1 MMKIRAS
8 KGAREA
14 IPSEM
19 VSLSERL
26 SHMLAVRAG
35 CVAVVVTAGMFGI
48 RTEGA
53 GRIHLLILSALY
65 LMLALA
71 IEGVRRWSKSRGLLL
86 IGAMLLVDGVYLGW
100 SMYTTG
106 GAQSPLRF
114 LLYIHLVAV
123 TLLASY
129 RTGLKIALWHSLLVF
144 VGYYSQLAGFLD
156 PVEIQLEGGKVT
168 TDFHRLSV
176 YNVMAFWVV
185 AIGTTAFSSLNERE
199 LRRRGVDLES
209 LAEMAAEMDNVNT
222 TADAASC
229 LTNVAGD
236 TFQFPRVAVLA
247 PSLKGVRVMSQRDCG
262 ESDSESSRTDLLLER
277 AWNEH
282 APLVVDHLSEEENPV
297 LGALFPGAERLIIVP
312 LFAEG
317 SPVGALV
324 GEESSRRKYRMDGRA
339 LAVVE
344 QFASHGALALSN
356 VQLLEQVQR
365 AAETDALTGLA
376 NRTVFD
382 EALSREV
389 GRSARS
395 GEPLGLVMLDIDHF
409 KRLNDSHGHQV
420 GDDVLRALARAL
432 SADSRDFD
440 TVARYGGEEFAV
452 VLPGSGIAET
462 RSAAERMRVAIE
474 RLEIATSITASFGV
488 ASLPANALDASSLL
502 ASADRA
508 LYESKRLGRNRVT
521 VSTASSSS
529 SSSLASGWG
538 A

>member
-1 MMKIRAS
+1 MMKLRTA
-8 KGAREA
+8 KAGREA
-14 IPSEM
+14 LPSEM

-35 CVAVVVTAGMFGI
+35 CVAVIVTAGMFGI

-53 GRIHLLILSALY
+53 GRLHLLILSALY

-71 IEGVRRWSKSRGLLL
+71 IEGLRRLSKSRGLLL
-86 IGAMLLVDGVYLGW
+86 IGGMLLVDGVYLGW

-156 PVEIQLEGGKVT
+156 PVEVRLDGGKVT

-185 AIGTTAFSSLNERE
+185 AIGTTAFSSLNEKE

-222 TADAASC
+222 TSDAARC
-229 LTNVAGD
+229 LTHVAGD
-236 TFQFPRVAVLA
+236 TFQFPRVAVVA
-247 PSLKGVRVMSQRDCG
+247 PTARGIEVMSERGCDEVPAEG
-262 ESDSESSRTDLLLER
+262 LTADPLLER
-277 AWNEH
+277 AWMEH
-282 APLVVDHLSEEENPV
+282 APLVVDHLSADENPA
-297 LGALFPGAERLIIVP
+297 LAALFPHAGRMIIVP

-317 SPVGALV
+317 APVGALV
-324 GEESSRRKYRMDGRA
+324 GEESARRRYRMDGRA

-356 VQLLEQVQR
+356 VRLLEQVQR

-382 EALSREV
+382 EALAREI

-395 GEPLGLVMLDIDHF
+395 GESLGLVMMDIDHF
-409 KRLNDSHGHQV
+409 KTLNDTHGHQV
-420 GDDVLRALARAL
+420 GDDVLRALGQAL
-432 SADSRDFD
+432 DEDSRDFD
-440 TVARYGGEEFAV
+440 TVARYGGEEFV
-452 VLPGSGIAET
+452 VILPGSGVSESRAV
-462 RSAAERMRVAIE
+462 AERLRVAVE
-474 RLEIATSITASFGV
+474 RLDIPTPITASFGV
-488 ASLPANALDASSLL
+488 ACLPLNAVDAAGLV
-502 ASADRA
+502 AAADRA

-521 VSTASSSS
+521 VSTAAASPNV
-529 SSSLASGWG
+529 ASGWG